1 MLGTPDGDWVS
12 MAVPSDGSYGVP
24 EGLISSFPC
33 TTKDGEWSIVQG
45 LDIDD
50 FSRARISAS
59 VAELGEER
67 TRSANSASSAD
78 RGVWPLAAWAGL
90 ISARFRGTAWLAGLA
105 LPVLIVLTIVVVLQ
119 PVSGRR
125 HAASAAPVTERRV
138 LNEATTKAAAAPSLG
153 AMPKATTVRTVSD
166 LSCQGTS
173 PALALVSVHEQHVWL
188 CELQRQVYSTA
199 VTTGA
204 AALGLGTRSGPAGIK
219 QTNRYLTGP
228 ATATSSISGAV
239 LGPAWLPRLTGRS
252 CPTARLVTASTAG
265 TARALPMS
273 AMKWFY
279 GRARVA

>member
-1 MLGTPDGDWVS
+1 MHGFV
-12 MAVPSDGSYGVP
+12 
-24 EGLISSFPC
+24 
-33 TTKDGEWSIVQG
+33 
-45 LDIDD
+45 
-50 FSRARISAS
+50 ARHGWR
-59 VAELGEER
+59 VY
-67 TRSANSASSAD
+67 
-78 RGVWPLAAWAGL
+78 
-90 ISARFRGTAWLAGLA
+90 A

-166 LSCQGTS
+166 STACQGNKL

-188 CELQRQVYSTA
+188 CERQRQVYSTA

-204 AALGLGTRSGPAGIK
+204 AALGLGTPIGTWQVIGK

-228 ATATSSISGAV
+228 GYRDYV
-239 LGPAWLPRLTGRS
+239 HFWVPFWGPYGFHDSTWQKLPYGSPGYRQHGS
-252 CPTARLVTASTAG
+252 HGCVH
-265 TARALPMS
+265 LPMS

-279 GRARVA
+279 KWARVGTTTVTVIT